1 MAHMENKSWLTLEEL
16 SLYLSFSKEKIYI
29 LLRQNR
35 IPAVKIG
42 RHWRFNRKQIDEWMF
57 GIGSRRPIKSILN
70 N

>member
-1 MAHMENKSWLTLEEL
+1 MQERTWLTLNEL

-29 LLRQNR
+29 LLREHR

-57 GIGSRRPIKSILN
+57 NLGRSFKREIAVK
-70 N
+70 